1 MAVDET
7 ACGLAFWLQIAGVGS
22 SFDIC
27 GDVLGSNK
35 TSHIPHS
42 TSLSNLFETWGSTLM
57 LR

>member
-42 TSLSNLFETWGSTLM
+42 TSLSNLFET
-57 LR
+57 